1 MRSKRV
7 LFITVLALLWSVA
20 CQQEVEDPS
29 TVTLVVD
36 GIERTVSIDE
46 QTSVNDILRSE
57 NLDLGPLDRVNPP
70 GFSPIEDGS
79 LITVVRVEE
88 ETVVVEEMI
97 PFQRVTQTSDG
108 LPEGESRL
116 LQSGA
121 NGTAEVTYRILYENG
136 EEVSRAELR
145 RIEITPARDEIVLV
159 GSDVDLATVTVEG
172 RLFYISGGNIWV
184 VEQNSSNRRP
194 LTIDGGLSQA
204 RIFEPTQDGMR
215 ILFSRP
221 ILPEDSLTLEEESP
235 SLAEEPTEATPENN
249 LDLNA
254 PSFNR
259 LWVIFDTTQEE
270 IQPVPLNLE
279 NILDA
284 EWVPGTQRSIV
295 YSTAEPRPGFPG
307 WQANND
313 LWVAQVT
320 EDGRVVNRQ
329 QILQPSSGGI
339 YGWFGTRFAFSPN
352 GEQIAWAQPDAVGIL
367 RALPELDGDDAP
379 EPPTPEAVD
388 DTVTDSVDGLADLY
402 ARETLTVFP
411 PFNPFDFVWL
421 PSIDWSADGN
431 ILTVTT
437 HGSPLGNEAEEDSP
451 IFNLTTFAIDQQYSV
466 DLVEQAGMW
475 AAPQYSP
482 DEFDDEAI
490 DPQLA
495 YLQAIDPL
503 DSVVSQYQLVLIDRD
518 GSNPRRIFP
527 EDDAPGLEPQTVTWS
542 ADGEQIA
549 LIYQGD
555 LFLVDTAT
563 GLAQRLTGDGQSSNP
578 RWAP

>member
-1 MRSKRV
+1 MRSRSL
-7 LFITVLALLWSVA
+7 LFLLCTLFLLVG
-20 CQQEVEDPS
+20 CQQESEPVATL
-29 TVTLVVD
+29 TVVVD
-36 GIERTVSIDE
+36 GVEREVVINE

-57 NLDLGPLDRVNPP
+57 DLNLGPLDRVNPP
-70 GFSPIEDGS
+70 GFTPVEADM

-88 ETVVVEEMI
+88 ETVVVEEPI

-108 LPEGESRL
+108 LPDGESRL

-145 RIEITPARDEIVLV
+145 RVEISPARDEVVLV
-159 GSDVDLATVTVEG
+159 GSEVDLATVTVEG

-184 VEQNSSNRRP
+184 VEQNSANRRP

-204 RIFEPTQDGMR
+204 RIFEVKTDGGR

-221 ILPEDSLTLEEESP
+221 IQAGGDVTLDEENSP
-235 SLAEEPTEATPENN
+235 SLTDQEPARAADENT
-249 LDLNA
+249 A

-259 LWVIFDTTQEE
+259 LWVIFDTVEEE

-284 EWVPGTQRSIV
+284 EWVPGTESSIV

-313 LWVAQVT
+313 LWLAQVT
-320 EDGRVVNRQ
+320 EDGRVVNRFE
-329 QILQPSSGGI
+329 LLAANSGGV
-339 YGWFGTRFAFSPN
+339 YGWFGTRFAFSPD
-352 GEQIAWAQPDAVGIL
+352 GERIAWAQPDAVGLL
-367 RALPELDGDDAP
+367 RPIPPVADDDEEDGAT
-379 EPPTPEAVD
+379 PTPIAPD
-388 DTVTDSVDGLADLY
+388 RTVTDDVNDLVASY
-402 ARETLTVFP
+402 ARQTLASFS

-421 PSIDWSADGN
+421 PSFDWSADSQT
-431 ILTVTT
+431 LTVTT
-437 HGSPLGNEAEEDSP
+437 HGAPLGNEAEEDSP
-451 IFNLTTFAIDQQYSV
+451 IFNLTTFAVEGLYSV
-466 DLVEQAGMW
+466 DLVDRAGMW

-482 DEFDDEAI
+482 DAFDGE
-490 DPQLA
+490 PVTQRLA
-495 YLQAIDPL
+495 YLQAIEPL
-503 DSVVSQYQLVLIDRD
+503 DSVVSEYQLVLLDRD

-527 EDDAPGLEPQTVTWS
+527 EDNAPGLEPQTLAWS
-542 ADGEQIA
+542 ADGGQIA

-555 LFLVDTAT
+555 LYIVDTAT
-563 GLAQRLTGDGQSSNP
+563 GLSQRLTGDGQSSNP
-578 RWAP
+578 RWVP